1 MQSRPNSVELGCPKY
16 FWSEPLQS
24 SQAGRVRGEQ
34 KSGKVSLVTSL
45 PSWFKTFFGK
55 VFPTI
60 FSSSRKICIFL
71 CKSYGTVC
79 FQKWVTITLFP
90 SSNQKYFVL
99 LRQQVLQKTWNSGW
113 KSIRSK
119 KNLMFI
125 WNLVKIK
132 MSFWFT
138 RQYASHPVS
147 MTEAIALGLRTQ
159 GSVPPTCAWKW
170 HWTCV
175 NLSSWRVWEQIN
187 N

>member
-99 LRQQVLQKTWNSGW
+99 LRQQVLQKTWNTGW

-119 KNLMFI
+119 KI
-125 WNLVKIK
+125 WCSFEIWLKLKCLSGLLGSMLLTRFPWLKLLRWASGHKVLFLPLVHE
-132 MSFWFT
+132 SGT
-138 RQYASHPVS
+138 GHV
-147 MTEAIALGLRTQ
+147 
-159 GSVPPTCAWKW
+159 
-170 HWTCV
+170 
-175 NLSSWRVWEQIN
+175 
-187 N
+187 